1 LASVAL
7 AAATLLGARRFGV
20 RRVALIACVPLL
32 ASLVAPLQWVL
43 LSGLAPAP
51 LIGLLAAIQ
60 VERGRRYGEIL
71 LAASSPGAILALFLL
86 FGLRG
91 ETWERGDF
99 VAGVAASLE
108 EVAANAQLPDS
119 DQLEQLVELTLR
131 LLPGMAYVSLLLVAV
146 LGYRVAQAVGERLGL
161 PVPSASPMRRWR
173 LYEMCIWALI
183 AAFAGLLTGDGLVRD
198 LAINTVLVFGLLYAV
213 QGLALVRHLM
223 WRLGVQW
230 FLEVLVYALLALTS
244 GLSLMLLALLG
255 LGDTWFDWRRI
266 GHRKD
271 ETPPDDGRPDQE
283 IDT

>member
-1 LASVAL
+1 V
-7 AAATLLGARRFGV
+7 AAALLGARRFGV
-20 RRVALIACVPLL
+20 RAAAVAACLPLL
-32 ASLVAPLQWVL
+32 ASLVGSLEWIL

-71 LAASSPGAILALFLL
+71 LAASLPGALLALFLL

-91 ETWERGDF
+91 ESWERGEL
-99 VAGVAASLE
+99 VAGVAASLR
-108 EVAANAQLPDS
+108 EVAANAQLPETE
-119 DQLEQLVELTLR
+119 QLEQLVELTLR

-146 LGYRVAQAVGERLGL
+146 LGYRVAEALGGRLGL
-161 PVPSASPMRRWR
+161 PVPPASPMRSWR
-173 LYEMCIWALI
+173 MYEMSIWALI
-183 AAFAGLLTGDGLVRD
+183 IALAGLLVDDGLMRD
-198 LAINTVLVFGLLYAV
+198 LAINTVLVLGLLYAV

-223 WRLGVQW
+223 WRIGAQR
-230 FLEVLVYALLALTS
+230 FLEVLVYALLAFTS
-244 GLSLMLLALLG
+244 GLSLMFLALLG

-271 ETPPDDGRPDQE
+271 EPPPDDGRPDQE

>member
-1 LASVAL
+1 M
-7 AAATLLGARRFGV
+7 TLLGARRFGV
-20 RRVALIACVPLL
+20 RHVAVVACLPLL
-32 ASLVAPLQWVL
+32 ASLLAPLQWVL

-60 VERGRRYGEIL
+60 VDRGRRYGEIL
-71 LAASSPGAILALFLL
+71 LAASAPGVLLALFLL

-91 ETWERGDF
+91 ESWERGDF
-99 VAGVAASLE
+99 VAAVAASLK
-108 EVAANAQLPDS
+108 EVAANAQLS
-119 DQLEQLVELTLR
+119 DTEQLQQLVELTLR

-146 LGYRVAQAVGERLGL
+146 LGYRVAQVVGERLGL
-161 PVPSASPMRRWR
+161 PVPPAAPMRSWR

-183 AAFAGLLTGDGLVRD
+183 AAFAGLLVGDGLLRD
-198 LAINTVLVFGLLYAV
+198 LAINTVLVFGLLYAA

-223 WRLGVQW
+223 WRLGVQR
-230 FLEVLVYALLALTS
+230 FLEVLVFALLAFTS
-244 GLSLMLLALLG
+244 GLSLMFLALLG

-271 ETPPDDGRPDQE
+271 EPPPDDGRPDQE